1 MPNLAI
7 FQSKLDEKRK
17 TSIVE
22 ILAKHHENVGK
33 MVQQFLSDFSK
44 DVDNKFKLQD
54 NKIAK
59 MITESLNKYS
69 KEANSKIEEVIRI
82 SFENYSKAF
91 HANIE
96 NAISLNLEK
105 FAKEEHS
112 IMEKTI
118 SESLTKFEL
127 KQNEKIQTLEKKIEN
142 MESTNQKLLLIQIES
157 CEKMLINLKN
167 MANIKQLNSS
177 NNKCENN
184 TDSGNDVD

>member
-1 MPNLAI
+1 MQNLAI

-17 TSIVE
+17 TSNVE

-69 KEANSKIEEVIRI
+69 KEAISKIEEVIRI

-96 NAISLNLEK
+96 KAIRLNLEK

-127 KQNEKIQTLEKKIEN
+127 KQNEKIQTLEKKIES
-142 MESTNQKLLLIQIES
+142 MESTNQK
-157 CEKMLINLKN
+157 
-167 MANIKQLNSS
+167 
-177 NNKCENN
+177 
-184 TDSGNDVD
+184 

>member
-1 MPNLAI
+1 MPNLEI
-7 FQSKLDEKRK
+7 IQSKLDKKRK
-17 TSIVE
+17 TSVVE
-22 ILAKHHENVGK
+22 ILLKHQENVGK
-33 MVQQFLSDFSK
+33 MVQQMLSDFSK
-44 DVDNKFKLQD
+44 EVDNKFKLQD

-96 NAISLNLEK
+96 NAIRLNLEK

-127 KQNEKIQTLEKKIEN
+127 KQNEKILTLEKKIKN
-142 MESTNQKLLLIQIES
+142 MESTNQRLLLI
-157 CEKMLINLKN
+157 
-167 MANIKQLNSS
+167 
-177 NNKCENN
+177 
-184 TDSGNDVD
+184 